1 MMNRRDFIKT
11 AGTGAAVLGVAAC
24 APKAAKSV
32 IEEPQNAPELNGEMA
47 QNYPGVSLLGYGCMR
62 WPQIEGEDGKKVID
76 QEKVNAMVDFAIE
89 HGVNYFDASPTY
101 LGGECETAT
110 SIALNRHPREKW
122 LLATKMSNFSNWTLE
137 NSKKMY
143 QESLRIYQTDHIDY
157 YLLHSI
163 GDRKGF
169 DTRFGDTGIMPFL
182 LEERKKGNI
191 RNLGFSFHGPIDGLK
206 ELLDLHET
214 YHWDF
219 VQIQMNY
226 IDWFE
231 GDADE
236 LYRMLDEKEIPIVIM
251 EPLLGGKLGNIPAP
265 LAQQLKE
272 REPGRSVASWA
283 FRFCGTYPRV
293 LTVLSGMTYMEH
305 LQDNLSTYLGFKPLN
320 DDELGMLDGIAE
332 TFKKYPLVDCTGCN
346 YCMPC
351 PYGIDIPGIFS
362 FYNKT
367 VNEATYVTSKE
378 QEDYVRA
385 RRKYLLTYNKAIPTV
400 RQADHCIAC
409 GQCMKE
415 CPQRIRIPMELKK
428 IDDYIEKLKQ
438 ELL

>member
-1 MMNRRDFIKT
+1 MNRRDFIKT

-24 APKAAKSV
+24 APKAAKSA
-32 IEEPQNAPELNGEMA
+32 IEEPKNAPELSGEMA
-47 QNYPGVSLLGYGCMR
+47 QNFPGVSLLGYGCMR
-62 WPQIEGEDGKKVID
+62 WPMVEAEDGKKVID
-76 QEKVNAMVDFAIE
+76 QQKVNEMVDFAIE

-163 GDRKGF
+163 GNRKTF

-182 LEERKKGNI
+182 LEEREKGHI
-191 RNLGFSFHGPIDGLK
+191 RNLGFSFHGSPEGLK
-206 ELLDLHET
+206 ELLELHET

-231 GDADE
+231 GPAKE
-236 LYRMLDEKEIPIVIM
+236 LYDMLDALEIPVVIM
-251 EPLLGGKLGNIPAP
+251 EPLLGGKLGSVPAP
-265 LAQQLKE
+265 LAQRMKE

-305 LQDNLSTYLGFKPLN
+305 LQDNVITYSPLHVLT
-320 DDELGMLDGIAE
+320 DEDNRFLFE
-332 TFKKYPLVDCTGCN
+332 TAQLIQKYPLIPCNDCK

-351 PYGIDIPGIFS
+351 PYGIDIPAVLTY
-362 FYNKT
+362 YNKR
-367 VNEATYVTSKE
+367 VTESSLPMDR
-378 QEDYVRA
+378 EDPAYRKLRKSFLDEYDRA
-385 RRKYLLTYNKAIPTV
+385 VPAL
-400 RQADHCIAC
+400 RQANHCIGC
-409 GQCMKE
+409 RTCVEE
-415 CPQRIRIPMELKK
+415 CPQK
-428 IDDYIEKLKQ
+428 IDIPRQLQRIDEYVEHLKQ
-438 ELL
+438 NTL

>member
-1 MMNRRDFIKT
+1 MMNRRDFLKT

-24 APKAAKSV
+24 APKAAKSAM
-32 IEEPQNAPELNGEMA
+32 EETGSAPELNGEMA
-47 QNYPGVSLLGYGCMR
+47 QNFPGVSLLGYGCMR
-62 WPQIEGEDGKKVID
+62 WPMVELEDGKKVID
-76 QEKVNAMVDFAIE
+76 QQKVNEMVDFAIE

-110 SIALNRHPREKW
+110 SIALNRYPREKW

-163 GDRKGF
+163 GNRKTF

-182 LEERKKGNI
+182 LEERSKGHI
-191 RNLGFSFHGPIDGLK
+191 RNLGFSFHGNVDGLK
-206 ELLDLHET
+206 DLLDLHET

-231 GDADE
+231 GEADE
-236 LYRMLDEKEIPIVIM
+236 LYRMLDEKEIPVVIM
-251 EPLLGGKLGNIPAP
+251 EPLLGGKLGNMPAP
-265 LAQQLKE
+265 LAQKLKE
-272 REPGRSVASWA
+272 REPNRSIASWA

-305 LQDNLSTYLGFKPLN
+305 LQDNLSTYLGFKPLTEE
-320 DDELGMLDGIAE
+320 ELTMLDGIAE
-332 TFKKYPLVDCTGCN
+332 TFKKYPLVDCTGCQ

-378 QEDYVRA
+378 QKDYIRA
-385 RRKYLLTYNKAIPTV
+385 RRKYLLSYNKAIPTV

-428 IDDYIEKLKQ
+428 IDDYIENLKQ